1 MSPRRTAQTEPWEH
15 ASDPALAYA
24 MDQLDWL
31 RRAKR
36 RARVFT
42 QAGDFLTLLSTAA
55 TVVVSA
61 LSAPAAISA
70 SLAAVALFL
79 TGFRQAFNPNERWVT
94 AGVSWLALHQAVVRY
109 RLTPQAARDDAARQA
124 LIDRTV
130 EISAAENRA
139 WAEQRRAT
147 QPLPPGTSLNDAQA
161 APGAT
166 SSPGS

>member
-1 MSPRRTAQTEPWEH
+1 
-15 ASDPALAYA
+15 

-31 RRAKR
+31 RRAKK

-42 QAGDFLTLLSTAA
+42 QAGDFMTLLSTAA

-61 LSAPAAISA
+61 LSAPAA
-70 SLAAVALFL
+70 
-79 TGFRQAFNPNERWVT
+79 
-94 AGVSWLALHQAVVRY
+94 LHQEVVRY
-109 RLTPQAARDDAARQA
+109 RLTPLAARDDAARQA

-139 WAEQRRAT
+139 WAERRRAT
-147 QPLPPGTSLNDAQA
+147 QPFPPGTSLNDAQA